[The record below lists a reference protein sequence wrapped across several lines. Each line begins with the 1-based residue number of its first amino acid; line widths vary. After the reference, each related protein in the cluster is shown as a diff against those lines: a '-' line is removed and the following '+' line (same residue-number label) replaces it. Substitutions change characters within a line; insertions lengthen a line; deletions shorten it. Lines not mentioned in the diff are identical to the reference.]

1 MSQERSKISLRSGGK
16 RKARPAISA
25 PRQISAPI
33 PQDDVPSRAATGPS
47 IANMTPLPRPRPPPQ
62 SSGKQTADLVKR
74 RYSRFGDIPANF
86 DPTANPM
93 PALPNLDKYQQP
105 QDRRPPPSRGGE
117 GGGRTGGAPQ
127 VDVRALR
134 DPNFVSDNYVA
145 DILSEA
151 TEDDIRDFEVSLRKL
166 GERAAADLQLNVY
179 QNRTQFIKI
188 SKEAEKLK
196 GEMRTLKN
204 LMSELKMNTTALR
217 AASGNSAETPAFSDG
232 FSTGLSKRDKRSSV
246 ADRTVLWSS
255 QMQALYK
262 NVEGSQKFLPNS
274 QGRHVVQNAG
284 PWIELDNATYKS
296 RRAMQIFL
304 LNDHLLIA
312 SRKKRKADG
321 PGAADS
327 RGVPITKL
335 VADRC
340 WHLLDVEVVDMA
352 GTSESSSGRNKL
364 ADAIMVRGGGQ
375 NESFIYRTEK
385 PEDPEKSTLILNI
398 RKTVEE
404 LRRNL
409 QSEREAT
416 NKAKETIN
424 YFASRDPGLLQKTEL
439 LETLSDIKDML
450 IEVDGKQ
457 QNLRWVESQMDEL
470 DINIA
475 LQQIEP
481 AVVRIEKLKSLA
493 YGLKNNAIAQ
503 DFISFKVD
511 ERCTKLA
518 ALVIRELIS
527 THNDQR
533 KTKRNVTWLTR
544 LGFEDRAREAYLEAR
559 SSVIQKRSRQCIFQG
574 DLHLYIWEISFVYF
588 TIIRN
593 TVSCFQACFP
603 PPMMSACVKWAKEEV
618 DAFNAILA
626 RQLSSAEEGNEVW
639 MQCMNR
645 AKEHAKMLFE
655 VGLDFRNLVGQ
666 TVRTSTP
673 TASSPLASQ
682 SQTTTCAGPP
692 LLQSASDL
700 RPFWK
705 PIYPGQTAIVQS
717 RDQEMDTNMEDV
729 GRAPPAEQL
738 ASTTLEPATIP
749 TLDGWIESLMNCK
762 QLAEVDVQRL
772 CEKAR
777 EVLQEESNVQPVK
790 CPVTV
795 CGDIHGQFHD
805 LMELFKI
812 GGPNPDTNYLFM
824 GDYVD
829 RGYYSV
835 ETVTLL
841 VALKIRY
848 PQRITIL
855 RGNHES
861 RQITQVYGF
870 YDECLRKYG
879 NANVWKYFTDLFDY
893 LPLTALIDNQIFC
906 LHGGLSPSI
915 DTLDNIRALDRIQ
928 EVPHEGP
935 MCDLLWSDPDDRCG
949 WGISPRGAG
958 YTFGQDISEAFNHNN
973 GLTLIARAHQLVMDG
988 YNWSQDRNVVTIFSA
1003 PNYCYRCGNQAAI
1016 MEIDEHLK
1024 YTFLQFDPCPRA
1036 GEPMVSR
1043 RTPDYFL

>member
-1 MSQERSKISLRSGGK
+1 MSDERRGISLRKGNK
-16 RKARPAISA
+16 RNARPKISA
-25 PRQISAPI
+25 PRQISEP
-33 PQDDVPSRAATGPS
+33 
-47 IANMTPLPRPRPPPQ
+47 IANDGVPVPRSTGGARPVAAEATPRPRPPPQ
-62 SSGKQTADLVKR
+62 AGGKTSDYVKR
-74 RYSRFGDIPANF
+74 RYSTRYNLPDNF
-86 DPTANPM
+86 DPTAAPPM
-93 PALPNLDKYQQP
+93 PTMPTLDKYEP
-105 QDRRPPPSRGGE
+105 YRKPAAEPPRSRGGPV
-117 GGGRTGGAPQ
+117 GTAPA
-127 VDVRALR
+127 VDVKTLR
-134 DPNFVSDNYVA
+134 DPRLNPDSYVTST
-145 DILSEA
+145 LGNA
-151 TEDDIRDFEVSLRKL
+151 TEDEIPEFEDQLQKL
-166 GERAAADLQLNVY
+166 KVRASNDLQQNVY

-196 GEMRTLKN
+196 EEMRNLKN
-204 LMSELKMNTTALR
+204 LMSELKTNTTVLR
-217 AASGNSAETPAFSDG
+217 SASSRNNEESPGTNGGSFSSG
-232 FSTGLSKRDKRSSV
+232 MSKRDKRSSV
-246 ADRTVLWSS
+246 VDRAALWNS

-262 NVEGSQKFLPNS
+262 MIEGSQKFLPNS
-274 QGRHVVQNAG
+274 VGRHIIQDAG
-284 PWIELDNATYKS
+284 SWIELDNATYKS
-296 RRAMQIFL
+296 RRSIQIVL

-312 SRKKRKADG
+312 SRKKRKTDNPEARG
-321 PGAADS
+321 PA
-327 RGVPITKL
+327 VKL

-340 WHLLDVEVVDMA
+340 WPVLDIEVVDMA
-352 GTSESSSGRNKL
+352 GTHESSSSRTKL
-364 ADAIMVRGGGQ
+364 TDAIMVRGVGQ
-375 NESFIYRTEK
+375 DSVIYRTEK
-385 PEDPEKSTLILNI
+385 PDDPEKRSLMLNI
-398 RKTVEE
+398 RKVVED
-404 LRRNL
+404 LRRNI
-409 QSEREAT
+409 QSEREAN

-470 DINIA
+470 DIDIA
-475 LQQIEP
+475 LQRIEP
-481 AVVRIEKLKSLA
+481 SVVRVEKLKSLSRS
-493 YGLKNNAIAQ
+493 LKNNAVAQ
-503 DFISFKVD
+503 DFIEFKVE
-511 ERCTKLA
+511 ERCSRLAGLITRELVSTHSEVGKTKLH
-518 ALVIRELIS
+518 VS
-527 THNDQR
+527 
-533 KTKRNVTWLTR
+533 WLTR

-559 SSVIQKRSRQCIFQG
+559 SSIIQKRSRQCVFQG
-574 DLHLYIWEISFVYF
+574 DLHLYIWQLSFVYF
-588 TIIRN
+588 SIIKN
-593 TVSCFQACFP
+593 TVACFQGCFP

-618 DAFNAILA
+618 EAFNVILA
-626 RQLSSAEEGNEVW
+626 RQLSSTEHGSEAW
-639 MQCMNR
+639 TKCMER
-645 AKEHAKMLFE
+645 AREHAQMLSE

-666 TVRTSTP
+666 EPPAVNGNADFHCSARHRAMHGSTSQFCDKI
-673 TASSPLASQ
+673 A
-682 SQTTTCAGPP
+682 P
-692 LLQSASDL
+692 LLL
-700 RPFWK
+700 VEKTPEV
-705 PIYPGQTAIVQS
+705 I
-717 RDQEMDTNMEDV
+717 MDTNMEDV
-729 GRAPPAEQL
+729 GRVPADLPAAPP
-738 ASTTLEPATIP
+738 LEPTTIP
-749 TLDGWIESLMNCK
+749 TLDGWIEGLMSCK
-762 QLAEVDVQRL
+762 QLAETDVQRL

-777 EVLQEESNVQPVK
+777 EVLQDESNVQPV
-790 CPVTV
+790 
-795 CGDIHGQFHD
+795 FHD

-973 GLTLIARAHQLVMDG
+973 GLTLIARAHQLVMEG

>member
-1 MSQERSKISLRSGGK
+1 MSDDRSKISLRSGGK
-16 RKARPAISA
+16 RKGRPTISA
-25 PRQISAPI
+25 PRQISGPI
-33 PQDDVPSRAATGPS
+33 SQDDQSSRGPAARP
-47 IANMTPLPRPRPPPQ
+47 APDETPRPRPRPPPQ
-62 SSGKQTADLVKR
+62 SNGKTSDLVKR
-74 RYSRFGDIPANF
+74 RYSTRFNNLPTDF
-86 DPTANPM
+86 DPTSNPM
-93 PALPNLDKYQQP
+93 PTLPALDKYEQQE
-105 QDRRPPPSRGGE
+105 RRPPPSRGG
-117 GGGRTGGAPQ
+117 GGGAAPP

-134 DPNFVSDNYVA
+134 DPKLVAEQYVTE
-145 DILSEA
+145 ILSEA
-151 TEDDIRDFEVSLRKL
+151 TEDEIREYEVSLRKL
-166 GERAAADLQLNVY
+166 KRRASADLQQNVY

-196 GEMRTLKN
+196 SEMRTLRN
-204 LMSELKMNTTALR
+204 LMAELKTNTTALR
-217 AASGNSAETPAFSDG
+217 SASNSTETASFG
-232 FSTGLSKRDKRSSV
+232 GEFSTGLSKRDKRSSV
-246 ADRTVLWSS
+246 ADRTALWSS

-284 PWIELDNATYKS
+284 QWIELDNATYKS
-296 RRAMQIFL
+296 RRSMQIFL
-304 LNDHLLIA
+304 LNDYLLVA
-312 SRKKRKADG
+312 SRKKRKTDG
-321 PGAADS
+321 PNTPDS
-327 RGVPITKL
+327 RAPLTKL

-385 PEDPEKSTLILNI
+385 PEDSEKAVLILNI

-424 YFASRDPGLLQKTEL
+424 YFASRDPGLLQKTDL

-450 IEVDGKQ
+450 IEVEGKQ

-475 LQQIEP
+475 LQQLEP
-481 AVVRIEKLKSLA
+481 AVTKIEKLKSLA
-493 YGLKNNAIAQ
+493 LSLKNNVIAQ

-518 ALVIRELIS
+518 LLVVRELIN
-527 THNDQR
+527 THNDR
-533 KTKRNVTWLTR
+533 KKTQRNVSWLTR

-559 SSVIQKRSRQCIFQG
+559 SEVIQKRSRQCIFQG
-574 DLHLYIWEISFVYF
+574 DLHLYIWELSFVYF

-593 TVSCFQACFP
+593 TVGCFQTCFP
-603 PPMMSACVKWAKEEV
+603 PQMMSACVKWAKEEV
-618 DAFNAILA
+618 DAFNTILA
-626 RQLSSAEEGNEVW
+626 RQLSSTEEGGEVW
-639 MQCMNR
+639 TQCISR
-645 AKEHAKMLFE
+645 TKEHAKMLSE

-666 TVRTSTP
+666 NVRASTEP
-673 TASSPLASQ
+673 PSPLSPAIAS
-682 SQTTTCAGPP
+682 
-692 LLQSASDL
+692 
-700 RPFWK
+700 
-705 PIYPGQTAIVQS
+705 
-717 RDQEMDTNMEDV
+717 MDTNMEDV
-729 GRAPPAEQL
+729 GRAPADISS
-738 ASTTLEPATIP
+738 ATLEPTTIP
-749 TLDGWIESLMNCK
+749 TLDGWIESLMTCK

-973 GLTLIARAHQLVMDG
+973 GLTLIARAHQLVMEG